1 MVITKSLKT
10 LLYSLILGFSTFAHL
25 TYAPAG
31 QAPEKNASGKRTRED
46 KDDKDTNKDP
56 SKKPKLNNQSKN
68 NSNENNQSKNNSNE
82 NKDDSSSKSKRKL
95 NPNEN
100 SDESDKP
107 SKKQK
112 TMVTIAQVYEFIKD
126 QLEKNNDRLTCV
138 LSVLME
144 YKSAQNDD
152 DNLLILEENFI
163 TELLEYCMTQQ
174 PTIDYCRYNA
184 LELDEFVRSG
194 ILLAGMQKVATKYK
208 SANISQE
215 EYVEILQKDPD
226 TMQLIKAAFQL
237 RWNNIPSYVFELLA
251 RNRFDDDHFAYHP
264 SQKCLIKNPKQY
276 FVSVTAL
283 DIVATLLHV
292 MHYITAC
299 NTEFNVNIKSSEIV
313 DGMIFSQEMM
323 KQNQMNQMRQ
333 SGNE

>member
-25 TYAPAG
+25 TT
-31 QAPEKNASGKRTRED
+31 NANPSGGTATAKSD
-46 KDDKDTNKDP
+46 A
-56 SKKPKLNNQSKN
+56 KPKTKTSNKINKSPNNKPD
-68 NSNENNQSKNNSNE
+68 
-82 NKDDSSSKSKRKL
+82 NKETKDASDDSETL
-95 NPNEN
+95 N
-100 SDESDKP
+100 
-107 SKKQK
+107 KKQK

-138 LSVLME
+138 LSVFME

>member
-10 LLYSLILGFSTFAHL
+10 LLYSLILGFSTFAHF
-25 TYAPAG
+25 TYATTG
-31 QAPEKNASGKRTRED
+31 QAPEKKASSKRTIEDKED
-46 KDDKDTNKDP
+46 KDKKDTNTNP
-56 SKKPKLNNQSKN
+56 SKKTKLNNP
-68 NSNENNQSKNNSNE
+68 
-82 NKDDSSSKSKRKL
+82 NK
-95 NPNEN
+95 N
-100 SDESDKP
+100 SDGSDKP
-107 SKKQK
+107 SKKQE
-112 TMVTIAQVYEFIKD
+112 TMVTIEKVYEFIKD
-126 QLEKNNDRLTCV
+126 QLEKNNDRLTCL

-163 TELLEYCMTQQ
+163 KELLLYCMEKQSN
-174 PTIDYCRYNA
+174 IDYCRYNA
-184 LELDEFVRSG
+184 LELDEFLRSG

-208 SANISQE
+208 SDNISQE
-215 EYVEILQKDPD
+215 EYVAILQKDAD

-237 RWNNIPSYVFELLA
+237 RWNNIPSYVFKFLA
-251 RNRFDDDHFAYHP
+251 ENRFDDDYFVYHP
-264 SQKCLIKNPKQY
+264 SQKCLIKNPNQY

-313 DGMIFSQEMM
+313 DGMILSQEMM

-333 SGNE
+333 SGDE